1 VTSTTETATS
11 LPPGPRWPDAVQAYL
26 LMQRRPTIMRRLQK
40 QYGDVFTVR
49 MPYGPSGTMV
59 TVVALADPEHIR
71 QVFAGKVLMPAFT
84 GRAMRGYRGLVK
96 TGPAARSSNGNPARK
111 SSPSSGCRRSP
122 SRSSSRWS
130 SASPTRH
137 ASTSCGRWSPA
148 SRTCTCSPCWL
159 WKVPVLKRAQ
169 PWRGYADAQ
178 RRLDELLYSEIANR
192 RSDPRASE
200 RGDLLSRLL
209 RPDDDGD
216 TLTDAELRDQLVTF
230 LLAGHETTAT
240 TLAWTLHELAHRPE
254 LQREAHLAAD
264 RSDTEGDAFLE
275 AIVKEAMRLR
285 PVIFQATR
293 TLTEPVELAGY
304 TLPAGVVVSPV
315 LGLIGVHKAH
325 HPATYDFDPGRFL
338 GQTPAA
344 NTWIPFGGGPRRC
357 IGAAFSLMEAVE
369 ILREILTRFDAAP
382 VHNDRDRLQPR
393 GIINAPHRGAVLRL
407 NPR

>member
-71 QVFAGKVLMPAFT
+71 QVFAGKLLMPAFT
-84 GRAMRGYRGLVK
+84 GRAMRGGQDRARCEIEQWQPGQEIVALERMQAITLEIIIQVVFGV
-96 TGPAARSSNGNPARK
+96 TDAARLDELRPLV
-111 SSPSSGCRRSP
+111 
-122 SRSSSRWS
+122 SRI
-130 SASPTRH
+130 ANLH
-137 ASTSCGRWSPA
+137 LLALLA
-148 SRTCTCSPCWL
+148 
-159 WKVPVLKRAQ
+159 WKVPVLKRVQ

-230 LLAGHETTAT
+230 LLAGHERTAT

-325 HPATYDFDPGRFL
+325 HPATYDFDPGRVL

>member
-84 GRAMRGYRGLVK
+84 GRAMRGYRGLVTDRARCK
-96 TGPAARSSNGNPARK
+96 IEQRQPGQEIVALERMQAITLEIIIQVVFGVTDAARLDELRPLV
-111 SSPSSGCRRSP
+111 
-122 SRSSSRWS
+122 SRI
-130 SASPTRH
+130 ANLH
-137 ASTSCGRWSPA
+137 LLALLA
-148 SRTCTCSPCWL
+148 
-159 WKVPVLKRAQ
+159 WKVPVLKRVQ